1 MAEKKILLVDDDP
14 DIRDAISVILEVQ
27 GYEVITAKDGLEC
40 FNMLGAEK
48 PDLLILDLLMP
59 KMDGFEVFKELKS
72 QKWAEFH
79 SMPVII
85 LTSVREEASLRRYKL
100 ETGHTLST
108 DDYIEK
114 PIVPEVLIRSVNK
127 HLEQTP

>member
-14 DIRDAISVILEVQ
+14 DIRDAITVILEAQ
-27 GYEVITAKDGLEC
+27 GYEVITAKDGMEC
-40 FNMLGAEK
+40 FDMLGAEK

-100 ETGHTLST
+100 ETGHTLGT

-114 PIVPEVLIRSVNK
+114 PIVPEVIIRSVNK
-127 HLEQTP
+127 HLERTH

>member
-1 MAEKKILLVDDDP
+1 MGSYDVLLVDDDP
-14 DIRDAISVILEVQ
+14 DIRDAITVILEAQ
-27 GYEVITAKDGLEC
+27 GYEVVTANNGLEC
-40 FNMLGAEK
+40 FDMLSTEK
-48 PDLLILDLLMP
+48 PELLILDLLMP

-79 SMPVII
+79 SLPVII

-100 ETGHTLST
+100 ETGHTLDT

-114 PIVPEVLIRSVNK
+114 PILPDVLIRSVNK
-127 HLEQTP
+127 HLEQKQ

>member
-1 MAEKKILLVDDDP
+1 MTGRKILLVDDDP
-14 DIRDAISVILEVQ
+14 DIRDAITVILDAQ
-27 GYEVITAKDGLEC
+27 GYEVITAKNGLEC
-40 FNMLGAEK
+40 FNMLSTEK
-48 PDLLILDLLMP
+48 PELLILDLLMP

-79 SMPVII
+79 SMPVIM

-100 ETGHTLST
+100 ETGHTLDT

-114 PIVPEVLIRSVNK
+114 PIVPDVLIRSVNK
-127 HLEQTP
+127 HLEQKQ

>member
-1 MAEKKILLVDDDP
+1 MTGRKILLVDDDP
-14 DIRDAISVILEVQ
+14 DIRDAITVILETQ
-27 GYEVITAKDGLEC
+27 GYEVITAKNGLEC
-40 FNMLGAEK
+40 FDMLSTEK
-48 PDLLILDLLMP
+48 PELLILDLLMP
-59 KMDGFEVFKELKS
+59 KMDGFEVFKELKN

-79 SMPVII
+79 SMPIII

-100 ETGHTLST
+100 ETGHTLDI

-127 HLEQTP
+127 HLEQK

>member
-1 MAEKKILLVDDDP
+1 MAGKKILLVDDDP
-14 DIRDAISVILEVQ
+14 DIRDAISVILEAQ
-27 GYEVITAKDGLEC
+27 GYEVITANNGQEC
-40 FNMLGAEK
+40 FDMLSTEK
-48 PDLLILDLLMP
+48 PELLILDLLMP

-79 SMPVII
+79 AMPVIV

-100 ETGHTLST
+100 ETGYTLDT

-114 PIVPEVLIRSVNK
+114 PIVPDVLIRSVNK
-127 HLEQTP
+127 HLEPKQ

>member
-1 MAEKKILLVDDDP
+1 MAGRKILLVDDDP
-14 DIRDAISVILEVQ
+14 DIRDAITVILEAQ
-27 GYEVITAKDGLEC
+27 GYEVITANNGLEC
-40 FNMLGAEK
+40 FDMLSTEK
-48 PDLLILDLLMP
+48 PELLILDLLMP

-72 QKWAEFH
+72 PKWAEFH

-100 ETGHTLST
+100 ETGYTLDT

-114 PIVPEVLIRSVNK
+114 PIVPDILVRSVNK
-127 HLEQTP
+127 HLERKQ

>member
-14 DIRDAISVILEVQ
+14 DIRDAISVILEAQ

-40 FNMLGAEK
+40 FNILGAEK

-79 SMPVII
+79 SMPVIV